1 MKHIVFTIIIL
12 LNLNIYAQKPCEIST
27 DVTDSIGKYKSTKEH
42 LVYEKIFNEKSSFI
56 FASFVLTDGVPILNL
71 QFIEKSKEFIKAKC
85 FDSNSKLYLQL
96 MNGKIITLFHTS
108 QESCGTLLRD
118 AKGLDNRILTGYFL
132 IKKENFEDLKNSPV
146 SFIRIKYS
154 TDNEDYIFK
163 KELKSELNG
172 IVSEPERFFINY
184 LHCIE

>member
-1 MKHIVFTIIIL
+1 MKHIIFSIIIL
-12 LNLNIYAQKPCEIST
+12 FNLNIFGQKPCEINT

-42 LVYEKIFNEKSSFI
+42 LVYEKIFNEKSRFI
-56 FASFVLTDGVPILNL
+56 FASFVLSDDIPILNL
-71 QFIEKSKEFIKAKC
+71 QLIEKSKEFIKAKC

-96 MNGKIITLFHTS
+96 INGKIITLFHTS

-118 AKGLDNRILTGYFL
+118 TKGLDNRILTGYFL
-132 IKKENFEDLKNSPV
+132 IRKENFEDLKNSPI

-154 TDNEDYIFK
+154 TENEDYIFK
-163 KELKSELNG
+163 KELISELNWTL
-172 IVSEPERFFINY
+172 SEPESFFINY

>member
-12 LNLNIYAQKPCEIST
+12 LNLNIYGQKPCEIST
-27 DVTDSIGKYKSTKEH
+27 DVTDSIGKYKSTKEY
-42 LVYEKIFNEKSSFI
+42 LVYEKNFNEKSSFI
-56 FASFVLTDGVPILNL
+56 FASFVLTDKIPILNL

-96 MNGKIITLFHTS
+96 MNSKIITLSHTS

-118 AKGLDNRILTGYFL
+118 AKGFDNRILTGYFL
-132 IKKENFEDLKNSPV
+132 IKKENFVDLKNSPV

-154 TDNEDYIFK
+154 TENEDYIFK
-163 KELKSELNG
+163 KELKSELNAT
-172 IVSEPERFFINY
+172 VSEPESFFINY